1 MKYRIV
7 TYKVLAKG
15 MPSEDEGKLNVLCA
29 NMNRNEIEEDVIY
42 KVESVEG

>member
-7 TYKVLAKG
+7 TYKILAVG
-15 MPSEDEGKLNVLCA
+15 LPSEDEGELNVLCA
-29 NMNRNEIEEDVIY
+29 NMNRNEIEEDVMY